1 MLGAALIV
9 LIAYLLGAI
18 PIAYV
23 FGRAIKG
30 IDLRAYGS
38 SNVGASNVY
47 QSVAHWAVVP
57 VGLLEITQGLAGIM
71 LAKFLGQE
79 LEVQVAAGLAG
90 IAGQVWSVFLGFA
103 GGRGIGPSI
112 GFMLGLSPP
121 VLVAFILISMLGW
134 PLRSYPL
141 TVGVAIALA
150 PLASLIIDSVVNDG
164 PSPVAA
170 GCLGM
175 AVIVFAKRLLTNHI
189 GLPADEDAR
198 EVLLNRLLF
207 DRDLRDRDGWVRR
220 APNGQP

>member
-9 LIAYLLGAI
+9 LIAYLFAAI

-30 IDLRAYGS
+30 IDLRTYGS

-141 TVGVAIALA
+141 TVGVAIALT
-150 PLASLIIDSVVNDG
+150 PLASLIIDSVISDG

-175 AVIVFAKRLLTNHI
+175 AAIVFAKRLLTNHI

-220 APNGQP
+220 MPGGQP